1 MENTLGNK
9 AKFFALYWG
18 QIVAIV
24 SKGSYTHPK
33 GTIHLVDK
41 NTVSSVESE
50 NYTKHRYSLE
60 LKPLSSISDEDAE
73 YCIGKVECNM
83 RKNDQ
88 NHGDYGMSPSA
99 IFVNS
104 IIGDN
109 SYHIGR
115 REAEYLRSKGYA
127 LKWMDKPVKEQVSDG
142 WIKLK
147 ED

>member
-1 MENTLGNK
+1 MENTLENK

-18 QIVAIV
+18 QDVRFWTLN
-24 SKGSYTHPK
+24 GSEKLQKVTHTYMTK
-33 GTIHLVDK
+33 SIL
-41 NTVSSVESE
+41 ESC
-50 NYTKHRYSLE
+50 TLE

-83 RKNDQ
+83 RKNDP

-104 IIGDN
+104 LIDYS

-115 REAEYLRSKGYA
+115 READYLRSKGYA
-127 LKWMDKPVKEQVSDG
+127 LKWMDKTVKEQLSDG
-142 WIKLK
+142 WIKLN